1 MSEIT
6 AIFGKPDKI
15 GLLFKQKSQSMVTK
29 KEAIEFAKKYNW
41 TAKDA
46 ERAYV
51 NIALENATE
60 QDLITA
66 LLAFAGPELLERQR
80 LQAAQKAQVTKKK
93 NYISKIE
100 ADFANKIEE
109 ADRQVSELRST
120 FLPLI
125 AKLYNF
131 ASPFGLKDP
140 WIEALLVTYNNFLSN
155 QNDDEVA

>member
-1 MSEIT
+1 
-6 AIFGKPDKI
+6 
-15 GLLFKQKSQSMVTK
+15 MVTK

-46 ERAYV
+46 ERAYANV
-51 NIALENATE
+51 ALENATE

-93 NYISKIE
+93 NYIEKIE
-100 ADFANKIEE
+100 SDFASKIEE

-131 ASPFGLKDP
+131 AKPFGLNDP
-140 WIEALLVTYNNFLSN
+140 WIEALLVTYNNYLSER
-155 QNDDEVA
+155 NDDEVALTG